1 MATRINFK
9 DIYSIE
15 NELDVDIIALLL
27 EEYDISCSIRNFGFG
42 SMPSMKK
49 PQEKR
54 VSVEAADAISA
65 RGILEDA
72 IRKGMIS
79 TDGKFVA

>member
-27 EEYDISCSIRNFGFG
+27 EEYDISCSIRNFGLC
-42 SMPSMKK
+42 PTESMKK
-49 PQEKR
+49 TPVRR
-54 VSVEAADAISA
+54 VAVEAVDVHKT
-65 RGILEDA
+65 RNILEEA

-79 TDGKFVA
+79 PEGKFVG